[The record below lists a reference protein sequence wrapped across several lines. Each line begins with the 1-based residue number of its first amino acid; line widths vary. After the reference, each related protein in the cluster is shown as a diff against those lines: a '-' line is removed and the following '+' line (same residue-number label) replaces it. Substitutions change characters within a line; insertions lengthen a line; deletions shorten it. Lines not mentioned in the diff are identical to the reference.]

1 MQASDIDASAAAR
14 RRRASSRARHSGS
27 AVPPSHKSVHQH
39 GALSITTPALS
50 SLSGRP
56 RSRARQ
62 HGARAAGPLRQWS
75 QSDGRAAAPLGQSPG
90 RTLQR
95 LPSPGRTL
103 ASLQPLHHTT
113 PPTTAQSAFAPCARG
128 REEVVPCSAATSST
142 RRASK
147 SGRARTRRVQS
158 AGARC
163 RGRLAAPPVSARSA
177 PRATSSCCSLT
188 GSTVKPWTTDT

>member
-1 MQASDIDASAAAR
+1 MRQER
-14 RRRASSRARHSGS
+14 S
-27 AVPPSHKSVHQH
+27 AVPPCAQERPPTRRAHSRSLAARSMPCTTDEK
-39 GALSITTPALS
+39 GAPTRRACCRPA
-50 SLSGRP
+50 SG
-56 RSRARQ
+56 
-62 HGARAAGPLRQWS
+62 QWW
-75 QSDGRAAAPLGQSPG
+75 QSDGRRVAPLGQSPGRVAAPLGQSPG

-147 SGRARTRRVQS
+147 SGRARTRRVRS

-163 RGRLAAPPVSARSA
+163 RGQLAAPPVSARSA

-188 GSTVKPWTTDT
+188 GSTAKPWTTDT